1 VVFKIDTTGQETVLY
16 TFPNGGGNPR
26 SGAVRDPAGNLYGT
40 AAGFVYKLDTAGK
53 FSVLYRFTGGADG
66 GGADAGVVLDS
77 AGNLYGTTAA
87 GGTAGDG
94 VVYMLDASD
103 RYRETVLYSFTGG
116 ADGNQPLSGVVRDA
130 AGNLY
135 GTTFAGGTSGAG
147 GGSGAGVV
155 YKLDTSGQETVLY
168 SFTGGSDGCSPAADV
183 ILDSAGT
190 LYGTTNGGGT
200 AVGSAGSGVVFEL
213 DTARQETVL
222 HTFTGGADGAYPEA
236 GVIPDHAG
244 SLYGTTY
251 SGGAGGVGSVY
262 KVSAAGQETLLYGF
276 PVTGDG
282 GDPVAGVIRD
292 SAGNLYGTTQEG
304 GAAGWGTV
312 YKLDKT
318 GDETVLYSFTGGA
331 DGGDPEAGVIRDSAG
346 NPYGTTLYSDDSMG
360 CGVVYKLDTAGQETV
375 LHTFKGGDDGCVPYA
390 GVTLDSAGN
399 LYGTTQNGGASG
411 WGVVYKVDTSGQE
424 TSAVQLHGRT
434 RWRQALRRGDPRF
447 RGQPLRN
454 CLRWRQRKLMH
465 LRRSVQG
472 GYVWPR
478 ERTVLLHG

>member
-1 VVFKIDTTGQETVLY
+1 MG
-16 TFPNGGGNPR
+16 P
-26 SGAVRDPAGNLYGT
+26 
-40 AAGFVYKLDTAGK
+40 
-53 FSVLYRFTGGADG
+53 
-66 GGADAGVVLDS
+66 
-77 AGNLYGTTAA
+77 
-87 GGTAGDG
+87 
-94 VVYMLDASD
+94 
-103 RYRETVLYSFTGG
+103 
-116 ADGNQPLSGVVRDA
+116 
-130 AGNLY
+130 
-135 GTTFAGGTSGAG
+135 
-147 GGSGAGVV
+147 
-155 YKLDTSGQETVLY
+155 
-168 SFTGGSDGCSPAADV
+168 
-183 ILDSAGT
+183 
-190 LYGTTNGGGT
+190 
-200 AVGSAGSGVVFEL
+200 AGSGVVFEL

-312 YKLDKT
+312 YKLDNT

-424 TSAVQLHGRT
+424 TVLYSFTGGPDGGRPYAGVIRDSAGNLYGT
-434 RWRQALRRGDPRF
+434 AYD
-447 RGQPLRN
+447 
-454 CLRWRQRKLMH
+454 
-465 LRRSVQG
+465 G
-472 GYVWPR
+472 GNASSCTCGVVYKVDTSGH
-478 ERTVLLHG
+478 ETVLYSFTGEADGGHPYAGLMGDSTGNLYGTTGLGGLSDGYCPDGCGVIYKLDPAGQETVLYSFEGYPGAGVFPLAGVTRDSAGNLYGTTSNPSGAEGAAIVYELDTSGQLTVLYSFTGANISAGVIRDSAGNLYGTTSTGGTESSGIVFKLAP